1 LTPDLRRIAHDSL
14 SLIEPPYL
22 KHYRGKFRLWNG
34 VALTASTL
42 PGPGFNFAACLGD
55 VPPLDAILPVA
66 AEFYADIAPS
76 WGILVEGGA
85 GHPIE
90 AELLARGWVVAEDEP
105 AYVMPDITVGATGGY
120 SPDGLT
126 IRPVAT
132 EADRL
137 AFERVTG
144 AAFEAPPDFAEQFA
158 PSREYY
164 SDPGIGLFVG
174 SVNGDDLTTSMYYRV
189 GNTACMTGIATLH
202 AHRGKGY
209 GAAMTR
215 HALAVA
221 ASRGCPNAA
230 LRSGPKSVPLYER
243 LGFRYVCQHRT
254 YVPPT
259 VV

>member
-1 LTPDLRRIAHDSL
+1 MNSASPDLRQIAHDAL
-14 SLIEPPYL
+14 CLVEPPYL
-22 KHYRGKFRLWNG
+22 KHYRGRFRLWNG
-34 VALTASTL
+34 VAMTASTL

-55 VPPLDAILPVA
+55 VPPLDAILPIA
-66 AEFYADIAPS
+66 TEFYADIAPS
-76 WGILVEGGA
+76 WGVLVEGGA

-105 AYVMPDITVGATGGY
+105 AFVMPDIAVGAAIKDH
-120 SPDGLT
+120 PNGLT
-126 IRPVAT
+126 IRPVRT

-144 AAFEAPPDFAEQFA
+144 AAFEAPPDFAAQFA

-174 SVNGDDLTTSMYYRV
+174 GVNGEDIAASMYYVV
-189 GNTACMTGIATLH
+189 GPTACLTGIATVH
-202 AHRGKGY
+202 AHRGRGH

-215 HALAVA
+215 HALAA
-221 ASRGCPNAA
+221 AALGCPNAA

-254 YVPPT
+254 YVPPG
-259 VV
+259 

>member
-1 LTPDLRRIAHDSL
+1 MTPDLRHIAHDAL
-14 SLIEPPYL
+14 CLVEPPYL

-42 PGPGFNFAACLGD
+42 PGPGFNFASCLTD
-55 VPPLDAILPVA
+55 VPSLDAILPVA

-105 AYVMPDITVGATGGY
+105 AYVMPDIKAGRDEQGELV
-120 SPDGLT
+120 

-174 SVNGDDLTTSMYYRV
+174 SVNGEDVTTSMYYIV
-189 GNTACMTGIATLH
+189 GSTAGMTGIATLH

-215 HALAVA
+215 HALAA
-221 ASRGCPNAA
+221 AAALGCPNAA
-230 LRSGPKSVPLYER
+230 LRSGPKSIPLYER
-243 LGFRYVCQHRT
+243 LGFQYVCQHRT
-254 YVPPT
+254 YVPPG
-259 VV
+259 